1 MSLSKILQKSLYNYI
16 DYGARSSKRIN
27 DLHAYIG
34 SFLHNPQYEVS
45 LVGRFNRKNVD
56 IVADNVAYEVKLI
69 LSSYKKN
76 SHNYLE
82 NLIGA
87 TTNLQLMGIETV
99 QLIFI
104 PTYLPNF
111 TKAGNLKSIEY
122 LGESQIQMYERL
134 MALDSVVRPSKL
146 IFQVFDTGN
155 LEYLEQHVGTKLNT
169 DDLKASYHVQL
180 VTAKNS
186 SISNFIARHSF
197 ESFIRSLDV

>member
-1 MSLSKILQKSLYNYI
+1 
-16 DYGARSSKRIN
+16 
-27 DLHAYIG
+27 
-34 SFLHNPQYEVS
+34 
-45 LVGRFNRKNVD
+45 
-56 IVADNVAYEVKLI
+56 
-69 LSSYKKN
+69 
-76 SHNYLE
+76 
-82 NLIGA
+82 
-87 TTNLQLMGIETV
+87 MGIETV

-122 LGESQIQMYERL
+122 LGESQIKMYERL

-155 LEYLEQHVGTKLNT
+155 LDYLEQHVGTKLNT